1 MASIAPTRRS
11 SLLRS
16 LSYLINRWILRR
28 PFLEARVDALNL
40 RFKVKTEDVV
50 GRHIYKYQVH
60 EPVLTQILVNDL
72 KFEPDGI
79 LIDIG
84 VNVG

>member
-1 MASIAPTRRS
+1 MRP
-11 SLLRS
+11 
-16 LSYLINRWILRR
+16 RWLGM
-28 PFLEARVDALNL
+28 
-40 RFKVKTEDVV
+40 RFEVKTEDFVS
-50 GRHIYKYQVH
+50 RHIYKYQVH
-60 EPVLTQILVNDL
+60 EPVLSQILVNDL